1 MARIGLNINVSGY
14 TGQLLIVWK
23 EVVAGNP
30 TPPETGRSAAL
41 AFPYDAVY
49 SIDNINPV
57 VHLVEL
63 WRSADGTALT
73 ELIKQWNIDA
83 SVYNAIRF
91 VEYQYKVGRG
101 YDNTSPVA
109 TGSEVWADPDNLD
122 TELTDERLA
131 NATKEDLT
139 VHMAGYGRLL
149 HDEYEL
155 KSGGGI
161 TLNYGKTFDSG
172 VAWFISYYTVE
183 VANVTV
189 TTTTPF
195 TDVEEVTASRD
206 LYVDAD
212 DNLYNKLVVINSA
225 DPVVQISFPDLA
237 LIPNNT
243 KLTFITHRGSQ
254 NYLKLQLDTGDSV
267 YFNGQSKN
275 VIYLAKGEEISLFVK
290 SGVLYVLSYNGN
302 AKIRGSVHADMDSSR
317 HTDTGAFLPADE
329 ATGEL
334 DADDYPGLYEFIEN
348 LPSGLSVPLGTSS
361 GQWSFSQTLNAGK
374 NNEAVTYP
382 NKSKYGINT
391 VARTFR
397 VPHLKNLSRRFVN
410 TGENPGR
417 YQHDYVGKFEPITMT
432 VPKGWSYT
440 GSPNNNRFAN
450 GDPAHAENKDV
461 TGVKIDT
468 GNSETTMKNFGETP
482 LIVL

>member
-14 TGQLLIVWK
+14 TGQLLIVWR
-23 EVVAGNP
+23 ETIAGNP

-49 SIDNINPV
+49 SIDNVNPV

-63 WRSADGTALT
+63 WRSADGTTLT

-91 VEYQYKVGRG
+91 VEYQYKVDRG
-101 YDNTSPVA
+101 WNNTNQS
-109 TGSEVWADPDNLD
+109 TGTEAWADPVNLD
-122 TELTDERLA
+122 TELTDERLV
-131 NATKEDLT
+131 NATKDDMT

-149 HDEYEL
+149 HDEYDL

-161 TLNYGKTFDSG
+161 ILNYGKTFDTD

-183 VANVTV
+183 TANVTV
-189 TTTTPF
+189 TTTSLYTS
-195 TDVEEVTASRD
+195 VEVVTASRD
-206 LYVDAD
+206 LYVDAS

-225 DPVVQISFPDLA
+225 NPVVAIAFPDLA
-237 LIPNNT
+237 LIPNHT
-243 KLTFITHRGSQ
+243 KLTFNNHRGSQ
-254 NYLKLQLDTGDSV
+254 NYLKLQLDSGDSV
-267 YFNGQSKN
+267 YFNNAAIN
-275 VIYLAKGEEISLFVK
+275 VIYLAKGEEISFYVMD
-290 SGVLYVLSYNGN
+290 GVCYVTSYYGN

-317 HTDTGAFLPADE
+317 HTDTGAFLLADE
-329 ATGEL
+329 STGEL
-334 DADDYPGLYEFIEN
+334 DADDYPALYEFIEN
-348 LPSGLSVPLGTSS
+348 LPSSHAVPLGTSS

-374 NNEAVTYP
+374 NNEATTYP
-382 NKSKYGINT
+382 NKSKYGIDT

-417 YQHDYVGKFEPITMT
+417 YQHDYVGKFEPVTVT

-440 GSPNNNRFAN
+440 GGPNNTRFGN
-450 GDPAHAENKDV
+450 GDPGHAENKDV
-461 TGVKIDT
+461 TGIKVDT
-468 GNSETTMKNFGETP
+468 GNIETTMKNFGETP
-482 LIVL
+482 YIVL